1 MVQVGL
7 KRHKNK
13 FYHLSEIFIRIF
25 LLLLFVGME
34 MKQSVTFL
42 ITIEHFRAREMD
54 PIYKKDS
61 SRRIMVIQE
70 SND

>member
-34 MKQSVTFL
+34 MKQSVTCYL
-42 ITIEHFRAREMD
+42 TIEHFRAREMD
-54 PIYKKDS
+54 PIHKKDT
-61 SRRIMVIQE
+61 SRRIMVVQE